1 MIIPQRCVPALRDF
15 FARIHLTLDRNYIAF
30 KKNLEKILAYL
41 KIEPYFCSTRTPKP
55 LNDAQIGGRFI
66 FIPMSIQF
74 DKTYTYPIEIVALL
88 KDRGLDVGDLQRTEH
103 YIRNIG
109 YYRLSAYLYPLL
121 QMPKEAHRYKAG
133 STFQDALN
141 LYRFDKKLRLFLFN
155 EIEKVEIALRSALA
169 NIVAEE
175 TGNIFWMTD
184 VSMFANEDK
193 FNRTMALVDKE
204 LKNSKEDFILHFKEK
219 YSNAYPP
226 AWILVEI
233 LPLGVVTRIYEN
245 LANNVLRK
253 KVAACFSLTV
263 PVFTSWVTV
272 VTLTRNSCCHHSR
285 IWNKSNAIP
294 PLIAKKLKEKWV
306 VSKISPKRIF
316 YNICIIKWFINIVSP
331 HNDMKTHLQQLL
343 ANFPMIDIK
352 AMGFPKNWQEEPLWK
367 E

>member
-1 MIIPQRCVPALRDF
+1 MLSPHFSCKKF
-15 FARIHLTLDRNYIAF
+15 GGF
-30 KKNLEKILAYL
+30 KIKL
-41 KIEPYFCSTRTPKP
+41 YFCSTRTPKP

-74 DKTYTYPIEIVALL
+74 DKTYTHPFEIIALL
-88 KDRGLDVGDLQRTEH
+88 KGRGLNIEDSGRAEH

-121 QMPKEAHRYKAG
+121 QIPKEAHRYKEG

-169 NIVAEE
+169 NTVAEE

-184 VSMFANEDK
+184 AAMFANADK

-204 LKNSKEDFILHFKEK
+204 LKGSKEEFILHFKEK
-219 YSNAYPP
+219 YSDVYPP

-245 LANNVLRK
+245 LADNALRK
-253 KVAACFSLTV
+253 KIAARFSLPM
-263 PVFTSWVTV
+263 PVFISWMTV
-272 VTLTRNSCCHHSR
+272 ITLTRNTCCHHAR
-285 IWNKSNAIP
+285 VWNKENPITP
-294 PLIAKKLKEKWV
+294 MIAKKLSRPWISQS
-306 VSKISPKRIF
+306 VSPNRTF
-316 YNICIIKWFINIVSP
+316 FDICIIKWFVDIVSP
-331 HNDMKTHLQQLL
+331 NNDMKGHLKQLL
-343 ANFPMIDIK
+343 ADFPMIDIK
-352 AMGFPKNWQEEPLWK
+352 AMGFPMNWQEEPLWK